1 MSEKNNETI
10 VGKKVIQLRNL
21 RTTDIF
27 IMSKILAK
35 MNLKITPEK
44 AKSMS
49 IQSLEQAGIEFF
61 KMALENLHLAEKEI
75 TEFIADLAGMKP
87 EDFSE
92 HELDE
97 EWLDILE
104 GIKDLKGIKLF
115 FERAVKL
122 TVTK

>member
-1 MSEKNNETI
+1 MSDKF
-10 VGKKVIQLRNL
+10 KLRSL
-21 RTTDIF
+21 RTSDLF

-44 AKSMS
+44 AKSLS
-49 IQSLEQAGIEFF
+49 IQSLEQAGLEFF

-87 EDFSE
+87 EEFKN
-92 HELDE
+92 HELNE

-104 GIKDLKGIKLF
+104 AFKDLKGIKLF
-115 FERAVKL
+115 FERAVKSMA
-122 TVTK
+122 TK